1 MKKFVALFLI
11 VVMCVSLV
19 GCGAKKATIDDAC
32 MEADALLVEWSKE
45 SFAFCYYDGSY
56 EKVNGVYYYIVK
68 ATMSSEASDSEYVD
82 FVAIDVSNNILKE
95 VYPTLTNIFLEFDV
109 PVMIVV
115 FDKYG
120 NDYSAV
126 VNNEI
131 VYNE

>member
-56 EKVNGVYYYIVK
+56 EKVNGVHYYIVK

-82 FVAIDVSNNILKE
+82 FVSIDVSNNILKE

-131 VYNE
+131 IYNE

>member
-131 VYNE
+131 IYNE